1 MTSVAGSQDM
11 PFDGVDGAASGSRR
25 AVFWIGVLALF
36 SAGASASL
44 RAAIANDLKVAYID
58 RIDPAHSTTIIAAAL
73 GVAFLGFCSALV
85 VTSLLLDRVGM
96 RRMFLSASVCFV
108 LGSALLMFCGSFG
121 GGLATLEAIRAG
133 MFVSG
138 LAWGIT
144 EGTINP
150 MVASLYPEDTT
161 HRMNILH
168 AWWPAGLVVGGL
180 AGVFGAQAGLDWRV
194 FFALVPLTGAI
205 MGAAALSQTFPTTT
219 SAQLGVGHREQVAE
233 LFRRPSFFIWFAL
246 MLCTA
251 AAELAPGQW
260 VDVSLT
266 NIVGM
271 RGVLL
276 LVYVA
281 MLQFIGRHFAGPLER
296 RFSPE
301 GLLGLSSLF
310 ACIGL
315 LLLSIASSPVSAIA
329 AATIW
334 GVGVCFTW
342 PTMIAVVAQRY
353 PKGGALALGLMGVA
367 GSISTYFVL
376 PVLGAIY
383 DRARLD
389 AAGGAGALTSLSA
402 SEAQRINVYAAAQSF
417 QAVALIPAVLV
428 VCFALLWLWQR
439 RSRGVT

>member
-1 MTSVAGSQDM
+1 MSSIGQREFAASELPATAGATA
-11 PFDGVDGAASGSRR
+11 GAASPA

-36 SAGASASL
+36 AAGASASS
-44 RAAIANDLKVAYID
+44 RAAIAADLKTAYLD
-58 RIDPAHSTTIIAAAL
+58 RLDPAHSTTIIASAL
-73 GVAFLGFCSALV
+73 ATAFLGFCGALV
-85 VTSLLLDRVGM
+85 GTSLLLDRLGM
-96 RRMFLSASVCFV
+96 RRMFLAASVCFV
-108 LGSALLMFCGSFG
+108 GGSALLMGCGAFG
-121 GGLATLEAIRAG
+121 GGTATLAAIRAG

-138 LAWGIT
+138 LAWGVT

-150 MVASLYPEDTT
+150 MVASLYPDDTT
-161 HRMNILH
+161 HRMNVLH

-180 AGVFGAQAGLDWRV
+180 AGVFSAQAGLDWRIV
-194 FFALVPLTGAI
+194 FALVPLVGVI
-205 MGAAALSQTFPTTT
+205 MGAFAWRQDFPVTT
-219 SAQLGVGHREQVAE
+219 SARLGVDHRTQLAE
-233 LFRRPSFFIWFAL
+233 LFRRPSFFIWFTL
-246 MLCTA
+246 MLFTA

-281 MLQFIGRHFAGPLER
+281 VLQFVGRHFAGPLER

-301 GLLGLSSLF
+301 GLLGLSSLL
-310 ACIGL
+310 ACAGL
-315 LLLSIASSPVSAIA
+315 LLLSRAWSPASAIA

-353 PKGGALALGLMGVA
+353 PRGGALALGLMGVA

-383 DRARLD
+383 DGARLR
-389 AAGGAGALTSLSA
+389 AAGGAAALARLD
-402 SEAQRINVYAAAQSF
+402 EGDLQRVNVPAAGQSF
-417 QAVALIPAVLV
+417 QAVALIPAALV
-428 VCFALLWLWQR
+428 ICFGLLWLR
-439 RSRGVT
+439 RRR